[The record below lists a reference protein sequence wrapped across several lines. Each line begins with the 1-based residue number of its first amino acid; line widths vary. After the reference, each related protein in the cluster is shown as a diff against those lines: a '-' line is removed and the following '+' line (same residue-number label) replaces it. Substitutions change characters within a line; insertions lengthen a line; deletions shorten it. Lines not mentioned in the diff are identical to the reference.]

1 LTAYTTD
8 NDSPAWPRSS
18 DAWKRS
24 SFLCSETHSECCV
37 GCERRASDVL
47 CCTCFEALPGVGC
60 PVCARCGL
68 PTAFATFVCQECKN
82 VDFGF
87 QSARA
92 PLKYDGVGNEIVHA
106 LKYRGDIR
114 VVERLAVPLMLQ
126 VLDVG
131 RFDAV
136 VPVLLHR
143 SRLRKRGFNQAELL
157 ARGVAE
163 KMQATVSDTLE
174 VVRSTR
180 DQVELSAAQRRAN
193 VAGAYSPTVPLR
205 GKILL
210 VDDVFTTGATM
221 SACATTLVRAGAHEV
236 HALSLC
242 TTV

>member
-1 LTAYTTD
+1 MEEIPVYESYLSALADLFY
-8 NDSPAWPRSS
+8 PER
-18 DAWKRS
+18 
-24 SFLCSETHSECCV
+24 CV

-47 CCTCFEALPGVGC
+47 CRTCFDALPRVGS
-60 PVCARCGL
+60 PVCGRCGL
-68 PTAFATFVCQECKN
+68 PTAFATFVCEECKN

-92 PLKYDGVGNEIVHA
+92 PLKYDGVGKQVVHA
-106 LKYRGDIR
+106 LKYRGYKR
-114 VVERLAVPLMLQ
+114 VVGRLAAPLMLQ
-126 VLDVG
+126 VVG
-131 RFDAV
+131 EDHFDAV
-136 VPVLLHR
+136 VPVPLHS

-163 KMQATVSDTLE
+163 KMKATVSDTLE

-193 VAGAYSPTVPLR
+193 VAGAYTATKPLR

-210 VDDVFTTGATM
+210 IDDVFTTGATL
-221 SACATTLVRAGAHEV
+221 SACAGTMVRAGAEEV

-242 TTV
+242 RTC

>member
-1 LTAYTTD
+1 LEEIPVYEPYLSALADLFY
-8 NDSPAWPRSS
+8 PER
-18 DAWKRS
+18 
-24 SFLCSETHSECCV
+24 CV

-47 CCTCFEALPGVGC
+47 CRTCFDALPRVGSPFC
-60 PVCARCGL
+60 GRCGL
-68 PTAFATFVCQECKN
+68 PTAFATFVCEECKN

-92 PLKYDGVGNEIVHA
+92 PLKYDGVGKQVVHA
-106 LKYRGDIR
+106 LKYRGYKR
-114 VVERLAVPLMLQ
+114 VVGRLAAPLMVQ
-126 VLDVG
+126 VVG
-131 RFDAV
+131 EDHFDAV
-136 VPVLLHR
+136 VPVPLHS

-163 KMQATVSDTLE
+163 KMKATVSDTLE

-193 VAGAYSPTVPLR
+193 VAGAYTATKPLR

-210 VDDVFTTGATM
+210 IDDVFTTGATM
-221 SACATTLVRAGAHEV
+221 SACAGTMVRAGAKEV

-242 TTV
+242 RTC